1 MNFIKFKVFIFSM
14 DFSSDD
20 SFSLSEGGDGEMD
33 DLGKN
38 HKIRF
43 LNI

>member
-1 MNFIKFKVFIFSM
+1 MNSMKFMVFIFSM

-20 SFSLSEGGDGEMD
+20 SFSLSEGGDGEID

-38 HKIRF
+38 HKI
-43 LNI
+43 